1 MRRALLVLMAAV
13 AAHAAAGCK
22 SAARETAEARFE
34 QADEWFKIS
43 KYTEAKGLYKEALD
57 LMQGD
62 YPEAALGLANTYRE
76 LCKIESMRYV
86 DGKEENGIDVRR
98 VQSYYTEAERF
109 FLWALEKRPGYRDAY
124 YGLGLLYFETAV
136 SKTIAASICRSDAE
150 RLDYRWRKLEATRD
164 RFEKAYELD
173 SAPKSGAPQEY
184 LAQIYNLLGI
194 EVALR
199 NDLNGAAECFE
210 KSYASADLYIAWVR
224 YQMRPKMDPKLF
236 DFFEKRIR
244 DFEDLKSDL
253 DMSLAT
259 LHGRLAG
266 LNVRGGDAEGA
277 ILSCQKSRVCCDRY
291 LAWLRKQPT
300 PAAEPTFKETRAKK
314 INEVKAA
321 VDKILTDLGRPPA
334 PEPSAPTAKP

>member
-1 MRRALLVLMAAV
+1 MRRALLVLAAAV

-22 SAARETAEARFE
+22 STERETAEARYE
-34 QADEWFKIS
+34 QAEEWFMMS
-43 KYTEAKGLYKEALD
+43 KYAEAKGLYKQALD
-57 LMQGD
+57 LTQGE

-76 LCKIESMRYV
+76 LCRLESMRFV
-86 DGKEENGIDVRR
+86 DGEEKNGIDVQR

-109 FLWALEKRPGYRDAY
+109 FRWALEKKPGYRDAY

-136 SKTIAASICRSDAE
+136 SKTIAVAICRSDAE
-150 RLDYRWRKLEATRD
+150 RLDHHWRKLEAARD

-173 SAPKSGAPQEY
+173 IAPKSGAPQEY

-194 EVALR
+194 EVARR
-199 NDLNGAAECFE
+199 NDLNGATECFE
-210 KSYASADLYIAWVR
+210 KSYASADLYITWVR
-224 YQMRPKMDPKLF
+224 YQMRPRMDPKLF

-244 DFEDLKSDL
+244 DFEALKSDL

-277 ILSCQKSRVCCDRY
+277 ILSCQKSRVCCARY
-291 LAWLRKQPT
+291 LAWLQKQPA
-300 PAAEPTFKETRAKK
+300 PAAEPTYKETRAKK
-314 INEVKAA
+314 VNEVKAA
-321 VDKILTDLGRPPA
+321 VEKILTDLGRPPA
-334 PEPSAPTAKP
+334 PEPPAPTAKP